1 MENLINNKS
10 HEKQIIILMIP
21 NGEEL
26 NYLEIKKT
34 IRIIKR
40 NNVKIQNSYVIF
52 IV

>member
-40 NNVKIQNSYVIF
+40 ITSKF
-52 IV
+52 KTLM

>member
-10 HEKQIIILMIP
+10 YEKQNIILMIP

-26 NYLEIKKT
+26 KYLATKKT

-40 NNVKIQNSYVIF
+40 NNVKIQNS
-52 IV
+52 